1 MQSFQTELENP
12 LVERDII
19 ELEKKIR
26 LFREGKMDE
35 EKFRSLRLARGVYG
49 QRQPGVQMVRIKL
62 PYGKMTLAQW
72 KRISYV
78 SDEYS
83 TGNLHLTTRQDIQIH
98 FVSLDRTPE
107 MWAELEK
114 DDVTIREACGNTV
127 RNITASDMAGID
139 PEEPFDVTPYA
150 HAMFEYFLRKPVC
163 QEMGRKFKIAFS
175 SSEKD
180 TALVFMHDLGA
191 IPRIKVID
199 GKEQRG
205 FKVVIGGGLG
215 AQPHLAVTT
224 HEFLEEDLLIPY
236 LESVLRVFDRHGER
250 NSRHKARIKFLIQ
263 KIGIDAFNEFV
274 IEEQKALTHQRYK
287 VDVSGE
293 WSVVSDEASNGNGLS
308 KLAED
313 SNSQLTIHNSPEG
326 SDSQLTTHNSPKDP
340 FKYQLWKSTNVVP
353 QKQPGYFAVY
363 IRVPNGN
370 ISSVTSRSLIEKL
383 KDVIADDVRVTINQ
397 GLQFRFIK
405 PEHLEYVYSVLEQE
419 GYAAAGFGSVADV
432 TSCPGTDT
440 CNLGISN
447 STGAALVLSELIEEE
462 YPEFLYNKEIAI
474 KISGC
479 MNSCGQ
485 HGMASIGFH
494 GSSLKAKGQVLPALQ
509 VLVGGGVL
517 GGGEGR
523 IADKIL
529 KVPSRRGPDVVR
541 TILNDYKTNAPNG
554 ETFLN
559 YSQQKGDRYYY
570 DLLKPL
576 ASLENLQPEDY
587 IDFGQQEKFSTAIG
601 VGECAGVMIDLVAT
615 LILEAEEKI
624 TSSEELFANS
634 QWADSIYHAYSAQ
647 VHTAKALLLQQGVQC
662 NTQHGILNDF
672 DKHFTEKAL
681 YTEATSFKAQ
691 VMRMNDAEPSETFAL
706 NYLLQA
712 KAFVEFAKEYR
723 EKAVLA
729 EK

>member
-1 MQSFQTELENP
+1 MQSFRTELESFPNKNGKAV
-12 LVERDII
+12 VEKDII

-49 QRQPGVQMVRIKL
+49 QRQQGVQMVRIKL

-72 KRISYV
+72 NRIADV

-114 DDVTIREACGNTV
+114 DDVTIREACGNTI
-127 RNITASDMAGID
+127 RNITASDIAGID
-139 PEEPFDVTPYA
+139 PDEPFDVTPYA
-150 HAMFEYFLRKPVC
+150 HAMFEYFLRKPLN

-180 TALVFMHDLGA
+180 TALIFMHDLGMIA
-191 IPRIKVID
+191 RTKIID
-199 GKEQRG
+199 GKEVRG
-205 FKVVIGGGLG
+205 FKVVVGGGLG
-215 AQPHLAVTT
+215 AQPFLATTT

-236 LESVLRVFDRHGER
+236 LESVLRVFDRYGER
-250 NSRHKARIKFLIQ
+250 NSRHKARIKFLIS
-263 KIGIDAFNEFV
+263 KIGIDAFNELV
-274 IEEQKALTHQRYK
+274 AQEQLALTHQTYK
-287 VDVSGE
+287 VDVNGE
-293 WSVVSDEASNGNGLS
+293 WSVANKQATSGNG
-308 KLAED
+308 
-313 SNSQLTIHNSPEG
+313 
-326 SDSQLTTHNSPKDP
+326 QLTTHNRQFTIDP
-340 FKYQLWKSTNVVP
+340 FRFQLWKNTNVFK
-353 QKQPGYFAVY
+353 QKQEGYYAVY
-363 IRVPNGN
+363 VRVANGN
-370 ISSVTSRSLIEKL
+370 IGSHTSRRLIDKL

-397 GLQFRFIK
+397 GLQLRFIK
-405 PEHLEYVYSVLEQE
+405 PGHLEYVYSVLDEE
-419 GYAAAGFGSVADV
+419 GLAAAGFGSVADV

-447 STGAALVLSELIEEE
+447 STSTALVLSEVIEEE

-494 GSSLKAKGQVLPALQ
+494 GSSLKAKGQILPALQ
-509 VLVGGGVL
+509 VLIGGGVL

-523 IADKIL
+523 IADKVL
-529 KVPSRRGPDVVR
+529 KVPSKRGPDVIR
-541 TILNDYKTNAPNG
+541 TVLNDYKANATDN

-559 YSQQKGDRYYY
+559 YSQRNGDRYYY
-570 DLLKPL
+570 ELLKPL
-576 ASLENLQPEDY
+576 ASLETLQAEDF
-587 IDFGQQEKFSTAIG
+587 IDWGQEEKFATAIG

-624 TSSEELFANS
+624 TASEECLANNK
-634 QWADSIYHAYSAQ
+634 WADAIYNAYSAQ

-662 NTQHGILNDF
+662 NTQHGILKDF
-672 DKHFTEKAL
+672 DTNFTGKGL
-681 YTEATSFKAQ
+681 YPAGNFKAS
-691 VMRMNDAEPSETFAL
+691 VMRMNDVAPSESFAIE
-706 NYLLQA
+706 YLQQA
-712 KAFVEFAKEYR
+712 KEFIEFAKVFR
-723 EKAVLA
+723 EQTVLA

>member
-1 MQSFQTELENP
+1 MQSFRTELENP
-12 LVERDII
+12 IVEKDIL

-49 QRQPGVQMVRIKL
+49 QRQQGVQMVRIKL

-72 KRISYV
+72 KRISDV

-107 MWAELEK
+107 MWSELEK

-139 PEEPFDVTPYA
+139 PDEPFDVTPYA

-180 TALVFMHDLGA
+180 TALVFMHDLGV
-191 IPRIKVID
+191 IPRIKNID
-199 GKEQRG
+199 GKEVRG
-205 FKVVIGGGLG
+205 FKVVVGGGLG
-215 AQPHLAVTT
+215 AQPHLAIAT

-236 LESVLRVFDRHGER
+236 LESILRVFDRHGER

-263 KIGIDAFNEFV
+263 KIGIDAFNELV
-274 IEEQKALTHQRYK
+274 VEEQLALTHQRYK
-287 VDVSGE
+287 VDVSGQ
-293 WSVVSDEASNGNGLS
+293 WLVVNKQSASGNGQINTH
-308 KLAED
+308 
-313 SNSQLTIHNSPEG
+313 NSQLTI
-326 SDSQLTTHNSPKDP
+326 DP
-340 FKYQLWKSTNVVP
+340 FRFQLWKATNVFA
-353 QKQPGYFAVY
+353 QKQLGYFAVY
-363 IRVPNGN
+363 VRVANGN
-370 ISSVTSRSLIEKL
+370 IGSHTSRRLIEKL

-405 PEHLEYVYSVLEQE
+405 PEHLEYVYSVLDED
-419 GYAAAGFGSVADV
+419 GLAAAGFGSVADV

-447 STGAALVLSELIEEE
+447 STSTAIALSEVIEEE
-462 YPEFLYNKEIAI
+462 FPEYLYNKEITI

-494 GSSLKAKGQVLPALQ
+494 GSSLKAKGQILPALQ
-509 VLVGGGVL
+509 VLIGGGVL
-517 GGGEGR
+517 GSGEGR
-523 IADKIL
+523 IADKVL
-529 KVPSRRGPDVVR
+529 KVPSKRGPDVIRVV
-541 TILNDYKTNAPNG
+541 LNDYKTNATNG

-559 YSQQKGDRYYY
+559 YSQRNGERYYY

-576 ASLENLQPEDY
+576 ASLETLLAEDY
-587 IDFGQQEKFSTAIG
+587 IDWGQEEKFATAIG
-601 VGECAGVMIDLVAT
+601 VGECAGVMIDLIST
-615 LILEAEEKI
+615 LIMEAEEKI
-624 TSSEELFANS
+624 AASEDCLSNS
-634 QWADSIYHAYSAQ
+634 KWADGIYNAYAAQ
-647 VHTAKALLLQQGVQC
+647 IHTAKALLLQQGVQC
-662 NTQHGILNDF
+662 NTQHGILKDF
-672 DKHFTEKAL
+672 DTHFSDKGL
-681 YTEATSFKAQ
+681 YIPGSFKTA
-691 VMRMNDAEPSETFAL
+691 VMYMNDVPPSETFA
-706 NYLLQA
+706 NEYLQQA
-712 KAFVEFAKEYR
+712 KKFIEFAKVFR
-723 EKAVLA
+723 EQAVLA